1 MKRVSRLF
9 ALVLALI
16 LSMQVA
22 SFAIAPY
29 IGDDYPQVYDL
40 YWNNKTAKW
49 YVDGRANKYEVRL
62 YRDGRRVS
70 TRTVSSRSHNFSSE
84 MNRGDHDYYF
94 EVRPYN
100 SITGWGD
107 WEQSDVKY
115 VEHYSGGGGSTYP
128 GVGPGEIAPSPS
140 QSPSYPSTTQI
151 VYNPVGQW
159 QVINNYWHFVY
170 SNGVLASNT
179 WLLINGKWYFVD
191 INTNMAIGLVNI
203 GGSTYY
209 FNPDGTM
216 VTGGIVINGMNHY
229 FDGNGKMVY

>member
-1 MKRVSRLF
+1 MKKVSRLL
-9 ALVLALI
+9 ALILALI
-16 LSMQVA
+16 LSMQVLT
-22 SFAIAPY
+22 FAATSY
-29 IGDDYPQVYDL
+29 IDDDYPAVYDL

-70 TRTVSSRSHNFSSE
+70 TKTVNGRSHNFSSE
-84 MNRGDHDYYF
+84 MARGDHDYYF

-107 WEQSDVKY
+107 WEQSDVKF
-115 VEHYSGGGGSTYP
+115 VGHYSGSSSTYP
-128 GVGPGEIAPSPS
+128 STGPGELSPS
-140 QSPSYPSTTQI
+140 SSYTTTAQI

-159 QVINNYWHFVY
+159 QAINNYWHFVY
-170 SNGVLASNT
+170 SNGVMASNT
-179 WLLINGKWYFVD
+179 WLQIGNSWYYVD
-191 INTNMAIGLVNI
+191 VNTNMVVGLVNI
-203 GGSTYY
+203 NGSTYY

-229 FDGNGKMVY
+229 FDASGKMVY